1 MRKRIMLVDDSRVMY
16 IQMKQ
21 ILENTNYEIA
31 EYCSSGEE
39 ALEKYAAVRPDLVT
53 MDIIMPGMDG
63 LETARILKDE
73 HPEAK
78 IIMLSSLAYADT
90 YKEADSI
97 GAKAFVA
104 KPLDPEEFFQT
115 LDKVLKG

>member
-1 MRKRIMLVDDSRVMY
+1 MLVDDSRVVY

-21 ILENTNYEIA
+21 ILENSNYEIV

-39 ALEKYAAVRPDLVT
+39 ALEKYSKARPDLVT

-63 LETARILKDE
+63 LEAAWLLKQE

-78 IIMLSSLAYADT
+78 IIMLSSLAYDGS
-90 YKEADSI
+90 YDEAEHI
-97 GAKAFVA
+97 GAEAFIA
-104 KPLDPEEFFQT
+104 KPFDPQELLST
-115 LDKVLKG
+115 LKKILG